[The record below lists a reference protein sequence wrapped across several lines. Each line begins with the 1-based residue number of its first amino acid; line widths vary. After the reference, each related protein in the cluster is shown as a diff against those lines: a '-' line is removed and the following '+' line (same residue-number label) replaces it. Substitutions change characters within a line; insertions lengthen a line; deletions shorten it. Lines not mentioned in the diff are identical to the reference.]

1 MKPKKKVTF
10 SNFCPYCGSD
20 LTSSPIRRSMMQS
33 ITSYDLR
40 HTDSEEGTAIQQ
52 RIQKIEDDE
61 NDDFAKLAAQNQSQ
75 QGSFE

>member
-1 MKPKKKVTF
+1 
-10 SNFCPYCGSD
+10 
-20 LTSSPIRRSMMQS
+20 MMQS

-61 NDDFAKLAAQNQSQ
+61 NDDFAKLAAQNQPQ
-75 QGSFE
+75 QGGFE